1 MGAVS
6 GLNDIKSNEVA
17 PLLIKAL
24 SYLDGHNRILAVEAL
39 LRTPD
44 RATVLL
50 NARRQEA
57 VSSDS
62 LTEEQW
68 KTAEN
73 VAQDVK

>member
-1 MGAVS
+1 M
-6 GLNDIKSNEVA
+6 
-17 PLLIKAL
+17 
-24 SYLDGHNRILAVEAL
+24 
-39 LRTPD
+39 RTPD
-44 RATVLL
+44 RAGVLL

-73 VAQDVK
+73 VVAQDVK